1 MIVPTWWWQ
10 RCESSCRADQEG
22 EELPLSRWG
31 AISRIRCT
39 FTGLDLLSFMKVSF
53 KTCSG
58 KEIKK
63 RYQLSAV
70 GSLSLSLW
78 KFPSKLVQAGKEKR
92 LLVYCW
98 SIAIEGLTRRWRL
111 GPSWSGRR
119 RPRWS
124 RCAPWP
130 WPPWTWAQ
138 GVELN
143 WIDKFISKIC
153 TSSTLSW
160 IEMKIILPPQAH

>member
-1 MIVPTWWWQ
+1 MIVPTLWWQ
-10 RCESSCRADQEG
+10 RCESSCRADRG
-22 EELPLSRWG
+22 GVELPLSWWD

-39 FTGLDLLSFMKVSF
+39 FLGADLSFMKVSF

-143 WIDKFISKIC
+143 WI
-153 TSSTLSW
+153 
-160 IEMKIILPPQAH
+160 EMNRQMNWK